1 MSHAAQAMTYEE
13 QLAWGQEIRETIV
26 IQKMSQ
32 GIDKCTDDD
41 IDIILKATK
50 DHTQSAIQA
59 KRNQI
64 EKEGNVTTAEAL
76 ANMAAFIKMQKNGN
90 PFEIKA
96 DEQGLIQEGRA
107 PSVTIDQLGDF
118 DHAEGEGHIGLATE
132 TSDQFQDRMKAIRD
146 AQGED
151 T

>member
-26 IQKMSQ
+26 IQKMSK
-32 GIDKCTDDD
+32 GIGECSDDD

-64 EKEGNVTTAEAL
+64 DKEGHQTTAEAL
-76 ANMAAFIKMQKNGN
+76 NNMAAFIRAQKNGN
-90 PFEIKA
+90 PFEITPE
-96 DEQGLIQEGRA
+96 EQGRVPTGKVPEVRLEDL
-107 PSVTIDQLGDF
+107 PEF
-118 DHAEGEGHIGLATE
+118 DHASGEGHIGVATE
-132 TSDQFQDRMKAIRD
+132 TSDLFQERMAEVMADKD
-146 AQGED
+146 EV
-151 T
+151 